1 MMGTAIALMIMFAAA
16 VPIGFALGM
25 APLVALD
32 AQRIPLIVIAQ
43 ASLESLD
50 SFTLLAI
57 PFYVMAGRI
66 MLAGGMATRLVGLA
80 AALVGWVRGGLGAA
94 GVLTAMFFATI
105 SGSSSA
111 TAAAIGSILV
121 PEMTKRNYPKPYA
134 AAIVA
139 ASGEIG
145 VIIPPSIPMVIYA
158 VTVSESIGSLFLA
171 GIIPGLLIGFSL
183 MGLIIVQST
192 MRGYGDPT
200 RFAPREIARDVW
212 AATKRAALSLLMP
225 IIVLGGIYG
234 GIFTAT
240 EAAVVAAV
248 YALLLGLFV
257 YKELR
262 WRDLPDILA
271 GSAKTSAIVLIIVA
285 FASVFAYVLTTYQ
298 APQAVAAWL
307 TAVTAS
313 PLIFLLLVNGFLFIV
328 GMFMETLAAIIILAP
343 GLAPAAIAFGIDP
356 IHFGTIVVVNLAVGM
371 VTPPV
376 GVNLFVAC
384 SISKL
389 RMEQLMPPL
398 LPFLATLI
406 LCLLIITYVPAL
418 SLALVR

>member
-1 MMGTAIALMIMFAAA
+1 MIGTAIALIVMFAAA
-16 VPIGFALGM
+16 VPIAFALGM
-25 APLVALD
+25 APLIALD

-43 ASLESLD
+43 AALESLD

-134 AAIVA
+134 AAIIA
-139 ASGEIG
+139 SSGEIG

-171 GIIPGLLIGFSL
+171 GILPGLLIGFS
-183 MGLIIVQST
+183 MMALIIVQST

-200 RFAPREIARDVW
+200 RFVPREIARDVW
-212 AATKRAALSLLMP
+212 AATKRATLSLLMP

-248 YALLLGLFV
+248 YALILGLFV
-257 YKELR
+257 YKELK
-262 WRDLPDILA
+262 WRDLPEILA

-307 TAVTAS
+307 TAITAS

-343 GLAPAAIAFGIDP
+343 VLAPAAIAFGIDP

-398 LPFLATLI
+398 LPFLATLVI
-406 LCLLIITYVPAL
+406 CLLIITYVPAL

>member
-1 MMGTAIALMIMFAAA
+1 MIGTAIALLVMFAAA

-25 APLVALD
+25 APLVALQ
-32 AQRIPLIVIAQ
+32 AQGIPLIVIAQ
-43 ASLESLD
+43 AALESLD

-66 MLAGGMATRLVGLA
+66 MLAGGMATRLIGLA

-158 VTVSESIGSLFLA
+158 VTVSESIGALFLA
-171 GIIPGLLIGFSL
+171 GILPGLLIGLSL
-183 MGLIIVQST
+183 MGLIIVQSS

-200 RFAPREIARDVW
+200 RFVLREVARDVW
-212 AATKRAALSLLMP
+212 AATRRASLSLLMP

-248 YALLLGLFV
+248 YALILGLFV

-298 APQAVAAWL
+298 APQAVAGWL

-313 PLIFLLLVNGFLFIV
+313 PLIFLLLVNGFLFFV

-343 GLAPAAIAFGIDP
+343 VLAPAAIAFGIDP
-356 IHFGTIVVVNLAVGM
+356 VHFGVIVVVNLAVGM

-406 LCLLIITYVPAL
+406 ICLLIITYVPAL

>member
-1 MMGTAIALMIMFAAA
+1 MIGTAIALIVMFAAA
-16 VPIGFALGM
+16 VPIAFSLGM
-25 APLVALD
+25 APLIALD
-32 AQRIPLIVIAQ
+32 AQGIPLIVIAQ
-43 ASLESLD
+43 AALESLD

-134 AAIVA
+134 AAIIA
-139 ASGEIG
+139 SSGEIG

-171 GIIPGLLIGFSL
+171 GIIPGLLIGFS
-183 MGLIIVQST
+183 MMALIIVQST
-192 MRGYGDPT
+192 LRGYGDPT
-200 RFAPREIARDVW
+200 RFVPREIVRDVW
-212 AATKRAALSLLMP
+212 IATKRAALSLLMP
-225 IIVLGGIYG
+225 LIVLGGIYG

-248 YALLLGLFV
+248 YALILGLFV
-257 YKELR
+257 YKELK
-262 WRDLPDILA
+262 WRELPEILA

-343 GLAPAAIAFGIDP
+343 VLAPAAIAFGIDP

>member
-1 MMGTAIALMIMFAAA
+1 MIGTAIALIVMFAAA
-16 VPIGFALGM
+16 VPIAFSLGM
-25 APLVALD
+25 APLIALD
-32 AQRIPLIVIAQ
+32 AQGIPLIVIAQ
-43 ASLESLD
+43 AALESLD

-134 AAIVA
+134 AAIIA
-139 ASGEIG
+139 SSGEIG

-171 GIIPGLLIGFSL
+171 GIIPGLLIGFS
-183 MGLIIVQST
+183 MMALIIVQST
-192 MRGYGDPT
+192 LRGYGDPT
-200 RFAPREIARDVW
+200 RFVPREIARDVW
-212 AATKRAALSLLMP
+212 VATKRAALSLLMP

-234 GIFTAT
+234 GVFTAT

-248 YALLLGLFV
+248 YALILGLFV
-257 YKELR
+257 YKELK
-262 WRDLPDILA
+262 WRELPEILA

-313 PLIFLLLVNGFLFIV
+313 PLIFLLLVNGFLFFV

-343 GLAPAAIAFGIDP
+343 VLAPAAIAFGIDP
-356 IHFGTIVVVNLAVGM
+356 IHFGVIVVVNLAVGM

-398 LPFLATLI
+398 MPFLATLV

>member
-1 MMGTAIALMIMFAAA
+1 MIGTATALMIMFAAA

-25 APLVALD
+25 APLIALD
-32 AQRIPLIVIAQ
+32 GQRIPLIVIAQ

-171 GIIPGLLIGFSL
+171 GILPGLLIGFSL
-183 MGLIIVQST
+183 MGLIILQSS

-200 RFAPREIARDVW
+200 HFAPREIARDVW

-248 YALLLGLFV
+248 YALLLGLLV

-285 FASVFAYVLTTYQ
+285 FATVFAYVLTTYQ

-343 GLAPAAIAFGIDP
+343 VLAPAAIAFGIDP